1 MPKNTLF
8 SNFTWFA
15 TNCSV
20 LFYHVKKVTIRIPKS
35 ELFEDWILKVN
46 RATFHFHIDQ
56 SLPFVQFSDAI
67 PYPDHFPI
75 RRIFQIIL
83 VFGWLMYSSYASTT
97 IMSNKY
103 LYCQLCIF
111 WTPIHLT
118 QNSIWAIYENARL
131 ILCFT

>member
-1 MPKNTLF
+1 M

-20 LFYHVKKVTIRIPKS
+20 LFYNVKIVTIRIPKS
-35 ELFEDWILKVN
+35 KLFVFEDWILKVN

-75 RRIFQIIL
+75 GPIFRIIL
-83 VFGWLMYSSYASTT
+83 VFGWLMYSSYASAT
-97 IMSNKY
+97 IMPNKSP
-103 LYCQLCIF
+103 YCQLCIF
-111 WTPIHLT
+111 WTPIHLHKIVIGLST
-118 QNSIWAIYENARL
+118 KML
-131 ILCFT
+131 D